1 MQGRGEG
8 TAATPS
14 HKQPSM
20 ASRRNIPLP
29 CGMPCRRR
37 ASMVVASSDNPDRG
51 SYCKGQSTPSSKL
64 PRAWSWHRLKPFK
77 QGRWQKPPRCES
89 ASLHPKEGGYKAW
102 HLLKC
107 LMCARVLS
115 PRINVFLDL
124 LFMGILLR
132 CCCTRCHGDVSQ
144 VLHVPIQLPHRLTMI
159 SGKLTMLARTLLH
172 GTQQGS
178 HNR

>member
-1 MQGRGEG
+1 MQRSIHSFLK
-8 TAATPS
+8 AAKSLELAPS
-14 HKQPSM
+14 KAFQARPM
-20 ASRRNIPLP
+20 AETQ
-29 CGMPCRRR
+29 G
-37 ASMVVASSDNPDRG
+37 ANP
-51 SYCKGQSTPSSKL
+51 
-64 PRAWSWHRLKPFK
+64 HRCIQRK
-77 QGRWQKPPRCES
+77 
-89 ASLHPKEGGYKAW
+89 GGYKAW

-124 LFMGILLR
+124 LFMGILLC